1 LSRERGA
8 VLLFAQHATAWRW
21 KSLLK
26 LVEVKS
32 LRSARLSSQGAV
44 QDRSSMARK
53 GTAATTGAGFILTRN
68 SQFHTIEQAQTARKK
83 RPVSGG
89 YEGLV
94 RSLLAIFNPY
104 CTVSSQRIGNQA
116 LGSMRHD
123 QASCRAPLLVG
134 EFPIHR
140 RLGHRYKSF
149 APSRIYS
156 SRSRTSSTGTGCRRR
171 GDTAPREPSQTFPV
185 ASGSDP
191 RQPASNLY
199 NGL

>member
-32 LRSARLSSQGAV
+32 LRSARLSSQGGSRPLLHRK
-44 QDRSSMARK
+44 QRNCSRDRGWIHLA
-53 GTAATTGAGFILTRN
+53 RN
-68 SQFHTIEQAQTARKK
+68 SQFHTIEQAQTAHKK
-83 RPVSGG
+83 GPVSGG
-89 YEGLV
+89 YKGLV

-156 SRSRTSSTGTGCRRR
+156 SSSRTSSTGTGCRRR